1 MILPSEAGEEKIKR
15 IRKNIESTLD
25 AMTKELGNKYTWEK
39 DDYGYKISKR
49 RFLKRSVL
57 NIELNPIISTPEY
70 LLGRNLTVFIF
81 YKDGIPRE
89 LVEKYFS
96 EIDECD
102 IIFN

>member
-15 IRKNIESTLD
+15 IRKNIESSLD
-25 AMTKELGNKYTWEK
+25 AMTKELGSKYTWEK
-39 DDYGYKISKR
+39 DDYGYKILKR
-49 RFLKRSVL
+49 RFLKRSAL

-70 LLGRNLTVFIF
+70 LLGRNLTVFIC